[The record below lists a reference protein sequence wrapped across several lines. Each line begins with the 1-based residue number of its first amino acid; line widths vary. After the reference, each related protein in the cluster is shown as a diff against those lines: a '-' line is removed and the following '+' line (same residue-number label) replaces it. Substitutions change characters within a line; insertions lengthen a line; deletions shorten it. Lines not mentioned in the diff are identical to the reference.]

1 MFIILLRFSDNKSQ
15 APRYMEGHNQWVK
28 KGFDDGVFL
37 MAGSLQPNLGGGVL
51 AHNISEIELQN
62 RVDSDPFIKENIV
75 SAEILEIVPAK
86 VNEKLQFL
94 ITE

>member
-1 MFIILLRFSDNKSQ
+1 MFIILLRFFDNKSQ